1 MLLLKMS
8 LQKMNKAKSVKIIKL
23 HGDTSHQMD
32 DFVAVEEPLQIT
44 VDGVPI
50 AVVMRT
56 IGDDADLV
64 RGFLITEGI
73 IASVASISRI
83 DLEQK
88 QNHAL
93 VFLKDD
99 VEVDLARLQRNLYS
113 ASSCGICGKASMD
126 EVFLQIHP
134 DNQCELNET
143 KSAFSISCSALKE
156 APHKL
161 KQSQDVFE
169 QTGGLHA
176 AGLFNDA
183 GDLLMIR
190 EDVGRHNAIDKVI
203 GSAFVEGIDLRMT
216 AMQLSGRVSFEV
228 IQKALMVGIPL
239 VSAISAPT
247 SLAIEFA
254 ERGKLTLVGFMRGDK
269 MNVYSGS
276 EKITDTEVT
285 SA

>member
-1 MLLLKMS
+1 MS
-8 LQKMNKAKSVKIIKL
+8 KVRSVEISKRC
-23 HGDTSHQMD
+23 GDSTHQVE

-56 IGDDADLV
+56 VGDDLYLV
-64 RGFLITEGI
+64 IGFLITEGI
-73 IASVASISRI
+73 IASVDAISRV

-99 VEVDLARLQRNLYS
+99 VEVDLARLKRNLYS

-134 DNQCELNET
+134 DNQCKLQD
-143 KSAFSISCSALKE
+143 KQAAFSISCSILKE
-156 APHKL
+156 APDKL
-161 KQSQDVFE
+161 RASQEAFD

-176 AGLFNDA
+176 AGLLKSD
-183 GDLLMIR
+183 GELLFSY

-203 GSAFVEGIDLRMT
+203 GRALSDGLDIRMM

-247 SLAIEFA
+247 SLAVEFA
-254 ERGKLTLVGFMRGDK
+254 ERGGLALVGFMRGDK
-269 MNVYSGS
+269 MNIYSGS

-285 SA
+285 SE

>member
-1 MLLLKMS
+1 MS
-8 LQKMNKAKSVKIIKL
+8 KVKTVEISKRCGSDI
-23 HGDTSHQMD
+23 HRVE

-56 IGDDADLV
+56 VGDDLYLV
-64 RGFLITEGI
+64 LGFLITEGI
-73 IASVASISRI
+73 VASVDAISRV

-99 VEVDLARLQRNLYS
+99 VEVDLVRLKRNLYS

-134 DNQCELNET
+134 DKQCELQDQ
-143 KSAFSISCSALKE
+143 KSNFSISCATLKE
-156 APHKL
+156 APEKL
-161 KQSQDVFE
+161 RSSQEAFD

-176 AGLFNDA
+176 AGLMTCD
-183 GDLLMIR
+183 GELTISY

-203 GSAFVEGIDLRMT
+203 GRALSDGMDIRMM

-247 SLAIEFA
+247 SLAVEFA
-254 ERGKLTLVGFMRGDK
+254 ERGGISLVGFMRGDK
-269 MNVYSGS
+269 MNIYSGG

-285 SA
+285 TV

>member
-1 MLLLKMS
+1 MG
-8 LQKMNKAKSVKIIKL
+8 LQKMNKAKPVRITKL
-23 HGDTSHQMD
+23 CENISHQID

-56 IGDDADLV
+56 VGDDADLV
-64 RGFLITEGI
+64 RGFLVTEGI
-73 IASVASISRI
+73 IASIASISRI

-126 EVFLQIHP
+126 EIFLQIHP
-134 DNQCELNET
+134 DNQCELNGT
-143 KSAFSISCSALKE
+143 KSEFSISCSALIE

-161 KQSQDVFE
+161 KRSQDVFE

-176 AGLFNDA
+176 AGLFDNT

-203 GSAFVEGIDLRMT
+203 GSALVEGIDLRMT

-228 IQKALMVGIPL
+228 IQKALMAGIPL

-254 ERGKLTLVGFMRGDK
+254 QRGKLTLVGFMRGDK